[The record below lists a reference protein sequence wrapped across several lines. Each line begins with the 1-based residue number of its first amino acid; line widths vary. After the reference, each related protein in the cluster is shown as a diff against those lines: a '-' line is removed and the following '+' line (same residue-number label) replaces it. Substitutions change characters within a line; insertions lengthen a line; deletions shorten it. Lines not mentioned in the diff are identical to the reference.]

1 MKRLF
6 SLAAILSFLV
16 PFQAVA
22 GSSLPVTRSI
32 GAPVGFA
39 AACAKYKWLCGRVAA
54 QQLHDAAGITL
65 LQKVN
70 RAVNGRIIPAED
82 RPSSHGDAWS
92 LPVAGR
98 GDCEDYALQKMK
110 DLIDAGF
117 PSNRLALSVVIG
129 PHDQNHVVLIARTD
143 GGDYARQS
151 HKRRQTLAHDGLY
164 VFGHSGFSIANRLAG
179 DACRSPRRRILLNPT
194 RRPNAKM
201 PGAVGPLA
209 WPSDLAESLPHRPCG
224 LFDASDWRRSVQFSG
239 RYRCISSLSREAQ

>member
-1 MKRLF
+1 MNRLF
-6 SLAAILSFLV
+6 SLAAILSVLV

-39 AACAKYKWLCGRVAA
+39 AACSKYKWLCGRVAA
-54 QQLHDAAGITL
+54 QQLHDAAGIAL

-82 RPSSHGDAWS
+82 RPSPLGDVWT

-129 PHDQNHVVLIARTD
+129 PHDQNHIVLIARTD
-143 GGDYARQS
+143 GGDYVLDNLSSAVRLWRTTGYTFLATQDFQS
-151 HKRRQTLAHDGLY
+151 RTGWRVTLAGPRA
-164 VFGHSGFSIANRLAG
+164 GEFS
-179 DACRSPRRRILLNPT
+179 
-194 RRPNAKM
+194 
-201 PGAVGPLA
+201 
-209 WPSDLAESLPHRPCG
+209 
-224 LFDASDWRRSVQFSG
+224 
-239 RYRCISSLSREAQ
+239 

>member
-6 SLAAILSFLV
+6 SLAVILSFLV

-39 AACAKYKWLCGRVAA
+39 AACAKYKWLCGRAAA
-54 QQLHDAAGITL
+54 QQLHDAAGIAL

-82 RPSSHGDAWS
+82 RPSSHGDVWS

-117 PSNRLALSVVIG
+117 PSNKLALSVVIG
-129 PHDQNHVVLIARTD
+129 PDDQNHVVLIARTD
-143 GGDYARQS
+143 GGDYVLDNLSSAVRLWRSTGYTFLATQDFQS
-151 HKRRQTLAHDGLY
+151 RTGWRVTLAGPRA
-164 VFGHSGFSIANRLAG
+164 GEFS
-179 DACRSPRRRILLNPT
+179 
-194 RRPNAKM
+194 
-201 PGAVGPLA
+201 
-209 WPSDLAESLPHRPCG
+209 
-224 LFDASDWRRSVQFSG
+224 
-239 RYRCISSLSREAQ
+239 

>member
-143 GGDYARQS
+143 GGDYVLDNLTSAVRLWRTTGYTFLATQDFQS
-151 HKRRQTLAHDGLY
+151 RTGWRVTLAGPRA
-164 VFGHSGFSIANRLAG
+164 GEFS
-179 DACRSPRRRILLNPT
+179 
-194 RRPNAKM
+194 
-201 PGAVGPLA
+201 
-209 WPSDLAESLPHRPCG
+209 
-224 LFDASDWRRSVQFSG
+224 
-239 RYRCISSLSREAQ
+239 

>member
-6 SLAAILSFLV
+6 SLAAFLFILLH
-16 PFQAVA
+16 FQAVA

-39 AACAKYKWLCGRVAA
+39 AACAKYKWLCGRMAA
-54 QQLHDAAGITL
+54 QQLNDQAGTAL

-70 RAVNGRIIPAED
+70 RAVNGRIIPGED
-82 RPSSHGDAWS
+82 RPSSRNKDVWS

-110 DLIDAGF
+110 DLIEAGF

-143 GGDYARQS
+143 GGDYVLDNLTSAVRLWRTTGYTFLATQDFQS
-151 HKRRQTLAHDGLY
+151 RTGWRVTLAGPRA
-164 VFGHSGFSIANRLAG
+164 GEFS
-179 DACRSPRRRILLNPT
+179 
-194 RRPNAKM
+194 
-201 PGAVGPLA
+201 
-209 WPSDLAESLPHRPCG
+209 
-224 LFDASDWRRSVQFSG
+224 
-239 RYRCISSLSREAQ
+239 

>member
-6 SLAAILSFLV
+6 SLAAFFFILLH
-16 PFQAVA
+16 FQAVA

-39 AACAKYKWLCGRVAA
+39 AACAKYKWLCGRTAA
-54 QQLHDAAGITL
+54 QQLNDQAGTAL

-82 RPSSHGDAWS
+82 RPSSRNKDVWS
-92 LPVAGR
+92 LPAAGR

-110 DLIDAGF
+110 DLIEAGF

-143 GGDYARQS
+143 GGDYVLDNLTSAVRLWRATGYTFLATQDFQS
-151 HKRRQTLAHDGLY
+151 RTGWRVTLAGPRA
-164 VFGHSGFSIANRLAG
+164 GEFS
-179 DACRSPRRRILLNPT
+179 
-194 RRPNAKM
+194 
-201 PGAVGPLA
+201 
-209 WPSDLAESLPHRPCG
+209 
-224 LFDASDWRRSVQFSG
+224 
-239 RYRCISSLSREAQ
+239 

>member
-6 SLAAILSFLV
+6 SLAAVLAILV

-32 GAPVGFA
+32 GAPVGFG
-39 AACAKYKWLCGRVAA
+39 AACAKYKWLCGRMAA
-54 QQLHDAAGITL
+54 QQRNDTAGIVL
-65 LQKVN
+65 LQKIN

-82 RPSSHGDAWS
+82 RPSSHKDVWS

-110 DLIDAGF
+110 DLIEAGF

-143 GGDYARQS
+143 GGDLVLDNLTSAVRPWRMTGYTFLATQDFQS
-151 HKRRQTLAHDGLY
+151 RTGWRVTLAGPRA
-164 VFGHSGFSIANRLAG
+164 GEFS
-179 DACRSPRRRILLNPT
+179 
-194 RRPNAKM
+194 
-201 PGAVGPLA
+201 
-209 WPSDLAESLPHRPCG
+209 
-224 LFDASDWRRSVQFSG
+224 
-239 RYRCISSLSREAQ
+239 